1 MDKMDI
7 IPNRPIW
14 KKIIHSIHDGFWDS
28 LGYPATLSRR
38 VHYGVLKAKR
48 PHIQNTIWLRSVIK
62 WQTWL
67 NYEENH
73 ICYLH
78 PGHNGDYDLL
88 HRHIPQL
95 DGLVSNTVIK
105 NYRCDISSVG
115 GLSSSNNSDINIAT
129 LDDFALEF
137 SRELATPISVDQ
149 LRKNLDHHRLRLY
162 KMFFSQY
169 SWMPGRLYWNNIDG
183 IQHFTAVRYLS
194 IQLGVP
200 VKLKGELNSFNLN
213 LKKVQQLTDVWDL
226 YLLPD
231 KEVYGILLDCLLR
244 VKIPLG
250 ISNAPDWENGENTK
264 YRIIWLERDKIIP
277 ARVSRFLTQAGFASV
292 NQYLLQQK

>member
-1 MDKMDI
+1 MEKSFTPYMMVL
-7 IPNRPIW
+7 
-14 KKIIHSIHDGFWDS
+14 GL

-105 NYRCDISSVG
+105 IIG
-115 GLSSSNNSDINIAT
+115 AT
-129 LDDFALEF
+129 F
-137 SRELATPISVDQ
+137 
-149 LRKNLDHHRLRLY
+149 
-162 KMFFSQY
+162 
-169 SWMPGRLYWNNIDG
+169 
-183 IQHFTAVRYLS
+183 
-194 IQLGVP
+194 P
-200 VKLKGELNSFNLN
+200 VSGAKF
-213 LKKVQQLTDVWDL
+213 V
-226 YLLPD
+226 
-231 KEVYGILLDCLLR
+231 
-244 VKIPLG
+244 
-250 ISNAPDWENGENTK
+250 
-264 YRIIWLERDKIIP
+264 
-277 ARVSRFLTQAGFASV
+277 
-292 NQYLLQQK
+292 

>member
-14 KKIIHSIHDGFWDS
+14 KKSFTPYMMVWDS

-105 NYRCDISSVG
+105 IIG
-115 GLSSSNNSDINIAT
+115 AT
-129 LDDFALEF
+129 F
-137 SRELATPISVDQ
+137 
-149 LRKNLDHHRLRLY
+149 
-162 KMFFSQY
+162 
-169 SWMPGRLYWNNIDG
+169 
-183 IQHFTAVRYLS
+183 
-194 IQLGVP
+194 P
-200 VKLKGELNSFNLN
+200 VSGAKF
-213 LKKVQQLTDVWDL
+213 V
-226 YLLPD
+226 
-231 KEVYGILLDCLLR
+231 
-244 VKIPLG
+244 
-250 ISNAPDWENGENTK
+250 
-264 YRIIWLERDKIIP
+264 
-277 ARVSRFLTQAGFASV
+277 
-292 NQYLLQQK
+292 

>member
-169 SWMPGRLYWNNIDG
+169 SWMP
-183 IQHFTAVRYLS
+183 
-194 IQLGVP
+194 
-200 VKLKGELNSFNLN
+200 
-213 LKKVQQLTDVWDL
+213 
-226 YLLPD
+226 
-231 KEVYGILLDCLLR
+231 
-244 VKIPLG
+244 
-250 ISNAPDWENGENTK
+250 
-264 YRIIWLERDKIIP
+264 
-277 ARVSRFLTQAGFASV
+277 
-292 NQYLLQQK
+292 